1 MLQRLLVP
9 LDGTPFAEG
18 ALPYAEALASRT
30 GAVIHLVR
38 SSLVRHP
45 PLDGTGEQRIVAE
58 ERAYLAGIARRLGGK
73 ASVTLQHADPAD
85 AIVGQA
91 RQWGADLIIMATHE
105 RGPFGRAIF
114 GSVAKEVLA
123 AAPAPI
129 LLIDPDEAPA
139 FTAPHRI
146 LLPLDRS
153 PLAEAALPT
162 ARLIAA
168 ALDAPITLLTALQPE
183 DELTDQQA
191 TAYLQEAAARL
202 TSSGIENTIAVRHG
216 HAPEVISTVA
226 AEVGATLIV
235 MATRGHSGLRLMMLG
250 STAEAT
256 LRASNLPLVLV
267 GASSGER
274 EA

>member
-58 ERAYLAGIARRLGGK
+58 ERAYLAGIAKKLGGK

-123 AAPAPI
+123 AAPAPLV
-129 LLIDPDEAPA
+129 LLGPDEAPA
-139 FTAPHRI
+139 VAAPDRV
-146 LLPLDRS
+146 LLALDRS
-153 PLAEAALPT
+153 PLAEAALAT

-168 ALDAPITLLTALQPE
+168 ALDAPVTLLTALQPE
-183 DELTDQQA
+183 DEVTDQQA
-191 TAYLQEAAARL
+191 TAYLQEAATQL
-202 TSSGIENTIAVRHG
+202 TSGGIEHALAVRHG
-216 HAPEVISTVA
+216 HAPEVISAVA
-226 AEVGATLIV
+226 KEIGATVIV
-235 MATRGHSGLRLMMLG
+235 LATRGHSGLRLMVLG
-250 STAEAT
+250 STADAV
-256 LRASNLPLVLV
+256 LRSSDLPLVLV
-267 GASSGER
+267 GTTSGGT

>member
-58 ERAYLAGIARRLGGK
+58 ERAYLAGIAKKLGGK

-105 RGPFGRAIF
+105 RGPFGRNAEPTAAIRTRIRASGF
-114 GSVAKEVLA
+114 TTPVVCTGGVHNFEFAEKLLADGSCDIVGAARQSLA
-123 AAPAPI
+123 
-129 LLIDPDEAPA
+129 DPDW
-139 FTAPHRI
+139 FRKV
-146 LLPLDRS
+146 
-153 PLAEAALPT
+153 AL
-162 ARLIAA
+162 
-168 ALDAPITLLTALQPE
+168 
-183 DELTDQQA
+183 
-191 TAYLQEAAARL
+191 
-202 TSSGIENTIAVRHG
+202 
-216 HAPEVISTVA
+216 
-226 AEVGATLIV
+226 
-235 MATRGHSGLRLMMLG
+235 GL
-250 STAEAT
+250 
-256 LRASNLPLVLV
+256 
-267 GASSGER
+267 GASVRTCEFTNYCEGLDQKHKAVTCQLWDK
-274 EA
+274 EAIEEPGIMRTPDGKRRLVAPDWTPPA